1 MWLLAA
7 IYAAMFAKGLAVR
20 KAGQA
25 LDSRFRR

>member
-1 MWLLAA
+1 MLFLLA
-7 IYAAMFAKGLAVR
+7 IFGAMFAKGLAVR